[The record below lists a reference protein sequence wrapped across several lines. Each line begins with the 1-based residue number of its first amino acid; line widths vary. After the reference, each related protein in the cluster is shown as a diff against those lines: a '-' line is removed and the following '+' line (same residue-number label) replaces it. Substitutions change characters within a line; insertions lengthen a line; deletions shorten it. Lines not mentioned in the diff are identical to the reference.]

1 MDRDVRARNVRCLPA
16 GTIKRGGSVP
26 FIWQTRQTANPISSP
41 GLKGLKNGRRRG
53 REGGGE
59 ERRLGGKKE
68 KGKGGGEGA
77 RWRRG
82 EKEGDG
88 GRLNYR
94 PGRKS
99 IGLFEL

>member
-41 GLKGLKNGRRRG
+41 GLKGLKNGRAAREERERRATKVRRKERKKG
-53 REGGGE
+53 EGG
-59 ERRLGGKKE
+59 
-68 KGKGGGEGA
+68 
-77 RWRRG
+77 RG
-82 EKEGDG
+82 EKDG

-94 PGRKS
+94 SGRKS
-99 IGLFEL
+99 IGLSSCDGK